1 MLKVEKLNAG
11 YGSTRI
17 LFDIDLKLMRG
28 EIVVVLGAN
37 GAGKST
43 LMNAIS
49 GMCTI
54 QGGRVTFD
62 GQDITGWK
70 AHRIV
75 GSGLAQCPEGRQ
87 IFQRLTV
94 EENLQAAFIDRGRK
108 SFAEI
113 RDEVY
118 DLFPVLR
125 ERRHS
130 LASRMSGGQQQML
143 AIGRSLMAQPSVIL
157 LDEPSLG
164 LAPKLIHQIF
174 EIVLDLA
181 KKDISVVLV
190 EQNVRLAL
198 EVGDYAYVLESGHCR
213 LEGGAAKLMSDPS
226 LAELYLA
233 GHSHLEASNAPAH

>member
-17 LFDIDLKLMRG
+17 LFDIDLQLLPG

-49 GMCTI
+49 GMCTVHS
-54 QGGRVTFD
+54 GKVTYQ
-62 GQDITGWK
+62 GQDITSWRP
-70 AHRIV
+70 HRIV
-75 GSGLAQCPEGRQ
+75 GAGLAHCPEGRQ

-94 EENLQAAFIDRGRK
+94 EENLKAAFIDRGRA
-108 SFAEI
+108 SYEQLL
-113 RDEVY
+113 DEVY
-118 DLFPVLR
+118 GLFPVLK
-125 ERRHS
+125 ERAGS

-143 AIGRSLMAQPSVIL
+143 AIGRAMMAQPTVML

-174 EIVLDLA
+174 EIILDLA
-181 KKDISVVLV
+181 KRNIAVVLV

-213 LEGGAAKLMSDPS
+213 LEGGTERLMADPS
-226 LAELYLA
+226 LTELYLA
-233 GHSHLEASNAPAH
+233 GGGHA

>member
-1 MLKVEKLNAG
+1 MLNVEKLNAG
-11 YGSTRI
+11 YGPTRI
-17 LFDIDLKLMRG
+17 LFDIDLKLLPG

-54 QGGRVTFD
+54 HSGSVSFEGK
-62 GQDITGWK
+62 DITGWK

-94 EENLQAAFIDRGRK
+94 EENLQAAFIDRSK
-108 SFAEI
+108 ASFGDM

-125 ERRHS
+125 ERRS
-130 LASRMSGGQQQML
+130 TLASRMSGGQQQML

-181 KKDISVVLV
+181 KKNISVVLV

-213 LEGGAAKLMSDPS
+213 LEGGAEKLMADEG
-226 LAELYLA
+226 LTELYLA
-233 GHSHLEASNAPAH
+233 GGQA